1 MKFIQNGTPVIARPS
16 EIVSAIFGAKGWRG
30 YVGIT
35 YTPHYDISIPRNVF
49 DSSFVY
55 DTAISWR
62 NEVILPKVHA
72 ISREQNDQIGLV
84 PMSAYKDAKGGVK
97 KKFFPKHGVVV
108 AGDAKTAKGDY
119 SKEDAASERL
129 AETDEAKFEYT
140 SFQKEM
146 DLNEP
151 TNRSRLT
158 AFLRTNTWNSDAN
171 TVKLEQMRRVSIY
184 GGFGAFDSG
193 ESDQYHTT
201 LERFVLDVGSQDPEK
216 PDQHPTEA
224 ELISAIHQMMKIHE
238 YLYLNNITHG
248 DMHMGN
254 IKVIRNSDGVLLKAF
269 DFGKAEIKKT
279 TFFKNQRSP
288 SRDDLRYLINKRAV
302 SGRLETFK
310 RNTWR
315 KEDHEDQAKH
325 YPLHK
330 VCKLLSQKYL
340 KRTNVGINYDYVER
354 KITQYG
360 APFLDNLELIRSA
373 TMSDANRVLAI
384 RGMFSVFSNQIVT
397 GALYGDSM

>member
-1 MKFIQNGTPVIARPS
+1 
-16 EIVSAIFGAKGWRG
+16 
-30 YVGIT
+30 
-35 YTPHYDISIPRNVF
+35 
-49 DSSFVY
+49 
-55 DTAISWR
+55 
-62 NEVILPKVHA
+62 
-72 ISREQNDQIGLV
+72 
-84 PMSAYKDAKGGVK
+84 
-97 KKFFPKHGVVV
+97 
-108 AGDAKTAKGDY
+108 
-119 SKEDAASERL
+119 
-129 AETDEAKFEYT
+129 
-140 SFQKEM
+140 
-146 DLNEP
+146 
-151 TNRSRLT
+151 
-158 AFLRTNTWNSDAN
+158 
-171 TVKLEQMRRVSIY
+171 
-184 GGFGAFDSG
+184 
-193 ESDQYHTT
+193 
-201 LERFVLDVGSQDPEK
+201 
-216 PDQHPTEA
+216 
-224 ELISAIHQMMKIHE
+224 
-238 YLYLNNITHG
+238 
-248 DMHMGN
+248 MHMGN

-397 GALYGDSM
+397 GALYGDSTWAG